1 MISIQEAM
9 ERIWARLPEKKK
21 ETLDISE
28 STGRVLAHQV
38 TAAESSPRFTN
49 SAMDGMAVRFED
61 LQSLP
66 VELSIVGESR
76 AGVPF
81 QGIVQNGQAV
91 RISTGAVLP
100 QGADTVIPIED
111 CQVEQSRVKV
121 LTAKKKGANVRKKGE
136 EFESGEVLLAAGTTL
151 FPEHLALLA
160 AQGIQRVEVYAR
172 PRVVLLT
179 TGSEVK
185 SFKEEIAD
193 YEIRDSN
200 LLMLG
205 EAIKLAGG
213 ALVVSDRLPDDFSLT
228 VQKLKEAQNKADV
241 IVLSGGVSV
250 GPHDHVKKAAAEAGI
265 SEVFWKVNQQ
275 PGKPLF
281 FAAKDNTLLFG
292 LPGNPVSA
300 FMSMAHYVYP
310 VLRRLQGFDDDRAVC
325 VARARSRL
333 EINKKRAQLLR
344 VRLEKTDEGWHFI
357 PLKRQGSHMITS
369 ISQADGYIIVGPV
382 ETIEKDETRNVYL
395 FPWRRSHGL
404 C

>member
-21 ETLDISE
+21 ESLDISE
-28 STGRVLAHQV
+28 ATGRVLAHQV
-38 TAAESSPRFTN
+38 SAAEPSPRFTN

-76 AGVPF
+76 AGGPF
-81 QGIVQNGQAV
+81 QGVVQNGQAV

-111 CQVEQSRVKV
+111 CQVEQSRVKI

-136 EFESGEVLLAAGTTL
+136 EFETGEVLLRAGTTL

-213 ALVVSDRLPDDFSLT
+213 ELMVSDRLPDDFSLT
-228 VQKLKEAQNKADV
+228 VQKLNEAQNKADV

-250 GPHDHVKKAAAEAGI
+250 GPHDHVKKAAAEAG
-265 SEVFWKVNQQ
+265 F
-275 PGKPLF
+275 
-281 FAAKDNTLLFG
+281 
-292 LPGNPVSA
+292 
-300 FMSMAHYVYP
+300 
-310 VLRRLQGFDDDRAVC
+310 R
-325 VARARSRL
+325 
-333 EINKKRAQLLR
+333 
-344 VRLEKTDEGWHFI
+344 
-357 PLKRQGSHMITS
+357 
-369 ISQADGYIIVGPV
+369 
-382 ETIEKDETRNVYL
+382 
-395 FPWRRSHGL
+395 
-404 C
+404 